1 MDHHTTVNL
10 LPLDKQLLENLSS
23 KHWLTYGQINR
34 LTEKVELVWV
44 CLLPSNSIVISI
56 LGFISK
62 QIEQD
67 YKFQPILNSS
77 LFLKSIHPMT
87 ITYFNYHHQNSKLKW
102 SNFNYM
108 MICRNFM
115 GTSYWKDYKLFMCV
129 RRESNTCLNLT
140 FSFLRLQLYHFLLLR
155 KIFVYINV
163 FCCAQEKVD
172 EKRKREILILTD
184 LIRFKYIYHKTQ
196 DT

>member
-1 MDHHTTVNL
+1 MSVTF
-10 LPLDKQLLENLSS
+10 QLNRYFNFGFYIKTNRARLQI
-23 KHWLTYGQINR
+23 LTY
-34 LTEKVELVWV
+34 L
-44 CLLPSNSIVISI
+44 
-56 LGFISK
+56 
-62 QIEQD
+62 
-67 YKFQPILNSS
+67 KFQV
-77 LFLKSIHPMT
+77 FLKSIHPMT

-115 GTSYWKDYKLFMCV
+115 GTSNWKDYKLFMCV

-155 KIFVYINV
+155 KIFVCINV
-163 FCCAQEKVD
+163 FCCVQEKVD